1 MAVEDFFH
9 MLRHNDAVSECL
21 PFVWILCLWVTTT
34 EAAAFLVLHKLAYTA
49 HCQREQGPDAGVS
62 WRLTR
67 LRRMVTWSDCCV
79 EVSFKEA
86 LRHDSS
92 ASKSCA
98 AARVDMS
105 CSPAST

>member
-1 MAVEDFFH
+1 MTVV
-9 MLRHNDAVSECL
+9 M
-21 PFVWILCLWVTTT
+21 
-34 EAAAFLVLHKLAYTA
+34 AAAAASSAVYRLDLQYSEHIK
-49 HCQREQGPDAGVS
+49 QGPDAGVS